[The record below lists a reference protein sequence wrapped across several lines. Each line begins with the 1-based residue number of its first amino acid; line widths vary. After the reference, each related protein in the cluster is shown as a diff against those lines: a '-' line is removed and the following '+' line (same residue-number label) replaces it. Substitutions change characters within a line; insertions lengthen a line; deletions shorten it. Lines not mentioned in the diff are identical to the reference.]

1 MTAVPC
7 VHCGALNDE
16 SATTCAYCGVA
27 LEDTAAPPG
36 ETHKA
41 SGKPIGHI
49 LLAVVCVLYLL
60 NPTSGFDLIPDT
72 LPIVGNLDEVGVMY
86 LLLTAL
92 SELGW
97 ISLPR
102 RE

>member
-1 MTAVPC
+1 MTTVPC

-16 SATTCAYCGVA
+16 LATTCAYCGVA
-27 LEDTAAPPG
+27 LG
-36 ETHKA
+36 ETRVA
-41 SGKPIGHI
+41 SSDADRARGKPIGHI

-60 NPTSGFDLIPDT
+60 NPTSGFDLVPDT

-97 ISLPR
+97 ISFSR